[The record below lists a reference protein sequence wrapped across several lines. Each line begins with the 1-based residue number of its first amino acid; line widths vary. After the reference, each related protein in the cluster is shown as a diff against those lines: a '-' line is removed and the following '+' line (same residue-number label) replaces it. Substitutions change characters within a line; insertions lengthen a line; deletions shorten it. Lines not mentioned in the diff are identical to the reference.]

1 VHKCFGLTENG
12 SGWSFWRWE
21 EEYLDMI
28 SKMQKEQEWLEDAI
42 EKDIGFKKGEQ
53 DLKMIFS

>member
-1 VHKCFGLTENG
+1 
-12 SGWSFWRWE
+12 
-21 EEYLDMI
+21 MI

-53 DLKMIFS
+53 DLKMIFSQVIKGNSFVIEDH